1 MKMSS
6 GMRRPRFLEPFSNF
20 DAGRILPR
28 ALPVMSGTRHS
39 TSSMRPLERNSSKL
53 VKDMIDLEAVDRSGR
68 ETRRAIVARLTA
80 GENELRTMN
89 YAGRPSPLDARSYY
103 RATAA
108 PYPPLPPLEG
118 ESRVD
123 VAVIGAGLTGLTAAL
138 ELAER
143 GFSVAVVD

>member
-6 GMRRPRFLEPFSNF
+6 GMRNPRFFEPFSNF

-39 TSSMRPLERNSSKL
+39 TSSMPPPERNSSKL
-53 VKDMIDLEAVDRSGR
+53 VKDMIDLEVVDRSGLR
-68 ETRRAIVARLTA
+68 TRRPIVACPFA

-89 YAGRPSPLDARSYY
+89 YPGRPSPLDAQSYY

-108 PYPPLPPLEG
+108 PYPALPPLQG
-118 ESRVD
+118 SCRVD
-123 VAVIGAGLTGLTAAL
+123 
-138 ELAER
+138 
-143 GFSVAVVD
+143 